1 MYFASALFI
10 LILGLF
16 IFAQI
21 ALVKADPTNV
31 LDKAGVMRQSD
42 INKINDINNNELS
55 RVKGHPQV
63 AVITINHTDDIED
76 YAQNMFDKYKFGRSK
91 LDNGVLIVL
100 AIRDHK
106 VRIQT
111 GYGVESALPDLW
123 CSTDATSGT
132 VKQSLRDQDYGKAAV
147 LITKRVAKRLAREE
161 GVIKSAQQV
170 AQHKREKVQEER
182 LFAEILCWALI
193 IFVSG
198 AITVGLYK
206 VWQVHLEDAAR
217 EAAFKKRMKMRDDVI
232 NSALAKKYD
241 LTQSDLETDGLAY
254 NMFMYSSSID
264 NASVNNVAKSCVLAK
279 ALATSL
285 IDYAFST
292 DSIYV
297 VAQTAPH
304 FDTVMDRLLYL
315 TKSWRGQEHEMNNAI
330 YMFFEHMYN
339 IARDNMTEAGDLVS
353 RYNLVLTKLKY
364 DDIDNL
370 ERSNDD
376 LVQNLQKRA
385 VLDFISS
392 KNNSDVLKINP
403 YDVEKEQIEGQFNK
417 TLLQHNFDCGIRDLE
432 ANTNLDA
439 QIDSGPNYNAFTK
452 FDAYDN
458 MNAEDKSDY
467 NTAIAAGDYS
477 VAEKLLLLSFAAMA
491 VDLLQRTY
499 REKNDHYQ
507 DYQNSDNDDDDD
519 FWNDDDDFWN
529 DDSGFGSGNFGG
541 FDSGDSFGGF
551 GGASG
556 GGGGTSSW

>member
-1 MYFASALFI
+1 M
-10 LILGLF
+10 
-16 IFAQI
+16 
-21 ALVKADPTNV
+21 NE
-31 LDKAGVMRQSD
+31 SD
-42 INKINDINNNELS
+42 ISQINKINNDELS
-55 RVKGHPQV
+55 RVQGHPQV

-76 YAQNMFDKYKFGRSK
+76 YAQSAFDKYKFGRAK
-91 LDNGVLIVL
+91 LDNGVLIVI

-132 VKQSLRDQDYGKAAV
+132 VKQLLRDQDYGKAAV
-147 LITKRVAKRLAREE
+147 LITERVAKRLARGE
-161 GVIKSAQQV
+161 GVIKSASQV
-170 AQHKREKVQEER
+170 AQHQREKVQEEH
-182 LFAEILCWALI
+182 LFAEILCWTLI
-193 IFVSG
+193 IFVFS
-198 AITVGLYK
+198 AIAVGLYK

-217 EAAFKKRMKMRDDVI
+217 QKAFKKRMKMRDDVAD
-232 NSALAKKYD
+232 SALAKKYD
-241 LTQSDLETDGLAY
+241 LTQSDLKTDGLAY
-254 NMFMYSSSID
+254 NMFMYASAID
-264 NASVNNVAKSCVLAK
+264 NVNVDNVTKSCVLAK

-285 IDYAFST
+285 IDYVFST

-297 VAQTAPH
+297 IAQTAPH
-304 FDTVMDRLLYL
+304 FDTVMERLSYL

-330 YMFFEHMYN
+330 SMFFEHMYKV
-339 IARDNMTEAGDLVS
+339 ARTNMTEAGDLVS
-353 RYNLVLTKLKY
+353 RYNLNLTKLQY

-370 ERSNDD
+370 EHANDD
-376 LVQNLQKRA
+376 LVQNLKKRA

-392 KNNSDVLKINP
+392 KNSSDVLKIDP

-417 TLLQHNFDCGIRDLE
+417 MLLQHNFDCGIRDLE

-458 MNAEDKSDY
+458 MSLSDKNDY
-467 NTAIAAGDYS
+467 NAAIKAGNYS
-477 VAEKLLLLSFAAMA
+477 IAEKLLLLSFAAMA
-491 VDLLQRTY
+491 VDLVQRTY
-499 REKNDHYQ
+499 REKNDYYH
-507 DYQNSDNDDDDD
+507 DHHNSDRDD
-519 FWNDDDDFWN
+519 DDDDFWN
-529 DDSGFGSGNFGG
+529 DDSGFGSGGFGG

>member
-16 IFAQI
+16 IFAQS
-21 ALVKADPTNV
+21 ALVKADPVNV
-31 LDKAGVMRQSD
+31 LDKASVMRQSD

-76 YAQNMFDKYKFGRSK
+76 YAQNMFDKYKFGRSE

-132 VKQSLRDQDYGKAAV
+132 VKQLLRNQDYGKAAV

-193 IFVSG
+193 IFVFG
-198 AITVGLYK
+198 AIAVGLYK
-206 VWQVHLEDAAR
+206 VWQVHLENAAR

-241 LTQSDLETDGLAY
+241 LTQSDLKTDGLAY

-264 NASVNNVAKSCVLAK
+264 NASVDNVAKSCVLAK

-285 IDYAFST
+285 IDYVFST

-304 FDTVMDRLLYL
+304 FDTVMERLSYL

-330 YMFFEHMYN
+330 FMLFEHMYN

-353 RYNLVLTKLKY
+353 RYNLALTKLKY

-370 ERSNDD
+370 EQSNDD

-439 QIDSGPNYNAFTK
+439 YIDSGPNYNAFTK

-507 DYQNSDNDDDDD
+507 DYHNSDND
-519 FWNDDDDFWN
+519 DDDDFWN
-529 DDSGFGSGNFGG
+529 DDSGFGSGSFGG